1 MPQHRIISADSHAN
15 IGQEYLLDSLPKKYH
30 EAVKA
35 AAPVMRGLGP
45 VSTGAAQSDT
55 PTEIEKKSQARRQS
69 TARGGDRPLGR
80 AGGGDPVERIKDM
93 DIDGVEAE
101 VLHCVVAGAHVGV
114 SGDTAMRAEFVHAE
128 NEARRAWCAT
138 DPQRLIPVAVLPLEN
153 IDDAVRELEWLGREG
168 FRVVEIPVYPDEVGL
183 KPYGHESWAPLW
195 NVASDLEIPLHL
207 HVGTNNGLQ
216 RVIGYDPTPSRTIFQ
231 SLPPIYM
238 AECISSWILPGT
250 FDRHPGMKVLLAEA
264 GVTWIPY
271 YVDRLDTMMVRH
283 RLEQLDMLKEQPSF
297 YWRRNM
303 ACSFEEDANAKGH
316 ILEAVG
322 VDNVLWAT
330 DYPHPDSTWP
340 HSQEVVSN
348 LFGDLSNE
356 HRAKIAGGN
365 AERLYKL
372 AVPATV

>member
-1 MPQHRIISADSHAN
+1 MPQHRIISADSHAT
-15 IGQEYLLDSLPKKYH
+15 IGQEYLLDALPKKYQQT
-30 EAVKA
+30 VKD
-35 AAPVMRGLGP
+35 AAPSRSLGGMTE
-45 VSTGAAQSDT
+45 SDMQAMAQAQRT
-55 PTEIEKKSQARRQS
+55 QQ
-69 TARGGDRPLGR
+69 GGDRPFGR
-80 AGGGDPVERIKDM
+80 AGSSDPVERIKDM
-93 DIDGVEAE
+93 DIDEVDAE
-101 VLHCVVAGAHVGV
+101 ILYCVVGGAQLGT
-114 SGDTAMRAEFVHAE
+114 SGDAAMRAVFVHAE
-128 NEARRAWCAT
+128 NEARRSWCAT
-138 DPQRLIPVAVLPLEN
+138 DPQRLIPVAKLPLEN
-153 IDDAVRELEWLGREG
+153 LDDAVKELEWLGREG
-168 FRVVEIPVYPDEVGL
+168 FRAVEIPVYPDEVGL

-195 NVASDLEIPLHL
+195 NVASDLEIPLSL
-207 HVGTNNGLQ
+207 HVGINNGLQ
-216 RVIGYDPTPSRTIFQ
+216 RIMGYDRTPSRTITQ

-238 AECISSWILPGT
+238 AECVSSWILPGT
-250 FDRHPGMKVLLAEA
+250 FDRHPGMQVLLAES

-348 LFGDLSNE
+348 LFGGLSDE

>member
-1 MPQHRIISADSHAN
+1 MPQHRIISADSHAT
-15 IGQEYLLDSLPKKYH
+15 IGQEYLLDALPKKYH
-30 EAVKA
+30 ETVAS
-35 AAPVMRGLGP
+35 AAPGGPLRGR
-45 VSTGAAQSDT
+45 TTADMEAFARA
-55 PTEIEKKSQARRQS
+55 TEIQ
-69 TARGGDRPLGR
+69 RGGDRPSGR
-80 AGGGDPVERIKDM
+80 AGSSDPVERIKDM

-101 VLHCVVAGAHVGV
+101 VLHCAVGGAHLATED
-114 SGDTAMRAEFVHAE
+114 DTAMQAAFVHAE
-128 NEARRAWCAT
+128 NEARQAWCAT
-138 DPQRLIPVAVLPLEN
+138 DPQRLIPVAKLPLHN
-153 IDDAVRELEWLGREG
+153 LDAAVKELEWLGREG
-168 FRVVEIPVYPDEVGL
+168 FRAVEIPVYPDEVGL

-216 RVIGYDPTPSRTIFQ
+216 RIMHYDRTPSRTIYQ

-238 AECISSWILPGT
+238 AECVSAWILPGT
-250 FDRHPGMKVLLAEA
+250 FDRHPGMKVLLAES

-348 LFGDLSNE
+348 LFGGLSDE